1 MQNQNIYILIARIFF
16 AYKLTECT
24 VMATHFMT
32 CFLSPKL
39 LPSKGGLYWVG
50 CTYINGLYRR
60 TSFKTHLN
68 QFCYST
74 SSGHVQTVS
83 TSSGHVHK
91 ASVGAVHLL
100 SRSAAVEARTP
111 ILHSY
116 NKGHVLK
123 KVRNAGIFF
132 K

>member
-1 MQNQNIYILIARIFF
+1 
-16 AYKLTECT
+16 
-24 VMATHFMT
+24 MT

-50 CTYINGLYRR
+50 CTYINGLDRR

-83 TSSGHVHK
+83 TPSGHVHK

-100 SRSAAVEARTP
+100 SRATAVEARTP

-116 NKGHVLK
+116 NKGHVIKKSPERGDILK
-123 KVRNAGIFF
+123 I
-132 K
+132 

>member
-1 MQNQNIYILIARIFF
+1 MYSYDDSFYNMFLESQAFSAFNRGTFLGMVYIHKWLVSSYF
-16 AYKLTECT
+16 
-24 VMATHFMT
+24 
-32 CFLSPKL
+32 
-39 LPSKGGLYWVG
+39 
-50 CTYINGLYRR
+50 
-60 TSFKTHLN
+60 FKTHLN

-100 SRSAAVEARTP
+100 SRATAVEARTP

-116 NKGHVLK
+116 NKGHVIK
-123 KVRNAGIFF
+123 KARNAGIFF